1 MTQPLLEGGG
11 DNERLGART
20 VELAQEVLVG
30 DLAAR
35 VGRLHARLALR
46 QELPGRRQ
54 LLPLSNALRARGM
67 EFNYDF
73 AGKLLAAMLLLLV
86 VSDQLTTPASDPRD
100 GDAPPGTEVQ
110 PPLRRSAS
118 LLN

>member
-1 MTQPLLEGGG
+1 
-11 DNERLGART
+11 
-20 VELAQEVLVG
+20 
-30 DLAAR
+30 
-35 VGRLHARLALR
+35 
-46 QELPGRRQ
+46 
-54 LLPLSNALRARGM
+54 M

-73 AGKLLAAMLLLLV
+73 AGKLLAAMLLILV